1 MMSDIRDFV
10 ELSATAGPSRGT
22 CSSISDPSG
31 SSSVGEALSL
41 PGEPLNATCGNAS
54 ATDDRNDPS
63 SAEPVLNR
71 TLPSLPSSEEE
82 EPLLSRPLGAS
93 VPPGS
98 DATVIASSIAAACTS
113 FMSASRC
120 SILWLSLIALNDFSS
135 ASTSLSSAP
144 AACGRVP
151 KSDSESVACTTSH
164 SGSSSIV
171 VVPTARFGYS
181 RSLRTNANHDD
192 DDGRTMPM
200 PMDGDAVRLP
210 VGIGRHAAL
219 SERAVPRGVD
229 WAHESAKGTRDM
241 RSGHVP
247 QLPRGPR
254 HPAMPTVQRAH
265 GNHAYPNVQLLE
277 RDRCG

>member
-22 CSSISDPSG
+22 CSSTSDPSG

-54 ATDDRNDPS
+54 AADDRNDPS
-63 SAEPVLNR
+63 SAGPVLNR

-82 EPLLSRPLGAS
+82 EPLLSRPHGAS

-135 ASTSLSSAP
+135 ASTSLSAP
-144 AACGRVP
+144 AARVLVP
-151 KSDSESVACTTSH
+151 KIDSESVACTTSH

-181 RSLRTNANHDD
+181 RSLRTNATHDD

-200 PMDGDAVRLP
+200 PMVTPSRLQFGIVRPACLTERERELP
-210 VGIGRHAAL
+210 L
-219 SERAVPRGVD
+219 D
-229 WAHESAKGTRDM
+229 
-241 RSGHVP
+241 
-247 QLPRGPR
+247 
-254 HPAMPTVQRAH
+254 
-265 GNHAYPNVQLLE
+265 
-277 RDRCG
+277 